1 MNSNVQR
8 SGRVPPLE
16 YGGGGGGWSYLFL
29 LRPLIFLH
37 IFLIDC

>member
-16 YGGGGGGWSYLFL
+16 YGGGGGGLELSF
-29 LRPLIFLH
+29 FASSFDFSSH
-37 IFLIDC
+37 IFD